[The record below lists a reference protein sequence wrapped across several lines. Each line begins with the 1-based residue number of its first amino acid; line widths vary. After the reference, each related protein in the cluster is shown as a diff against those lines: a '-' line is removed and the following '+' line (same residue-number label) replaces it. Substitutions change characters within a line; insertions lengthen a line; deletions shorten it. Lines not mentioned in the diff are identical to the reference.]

1 VSATAGVTSVY
12 PSISDNILRR
22 RERREGQEETS
33 IFRNRAIQ
41 LVQKIALA
49 GAKPLQEG
57 LGKVFTRAA

>member
-49 GAKPLQEG
+49 GARQLQEG
-57 LGKVFTRAA
+57 LGKVFTRTA